1 MKKCSWFLLLA
12 ALFLCFPLSGQA
24 KAAAKTSPT
33 IVLDGQAIPMQKK
46 DKVEIVNGSVMVPLR
61 IIAEN
66 MGMGVIWN
74 QQVGTVTIPKESG
87 SVELTIGRKEA
98 LIDGT
103 SHSLSTAPRN
113 LNGTTL
119 VPLRFISEAMGVQV
133 SWDNSR
139 KVVGLTSAGTPAA
152 QTDSGPATDPAVIA
166 APSNPEG
173 TAPPAALPVIA
184 TGTSTLSGLSFSD
197 NRLML
202 AFTGD
207 VQPSVHTGNEPLQIV
222 VELPLTSFSA
232 DFLQTVLWDS
242 NTRSGEQA
250 ITGVPGVS
258 RMAYELSGT
267 DASTVRVTL
276 FLSAVMRYTTYIE
289 EDAAYRLL
297 VVDLNPLSPE
307 PLPVQPVTPVQPGN
321 GKKTIV
327 IDAGHG
333 AADPGTIGITKTLE
347 KDFNLSVALKVEALL
362 LQDPAFQVVMTRR
375 DDTYPANKRR
385 AEMANELQADA
396 FVSIH
401 ANSVEGRPEVRGTES
416 YYYSQES
423 RAFADIMHKHLQGA
437 TGFTDRKVK
446 YNKFIVLKYSNMPA
460 TLLEVGFLSNAA
472 EEAALFSDDFQN
484 RVAAAIVAG
493 LKEYFGV
500 N

>member
-1 MKKCSWFLLLA
+1 MKKCNWFLLLA

-46 DKVEIVNGSVMVPLR
+46 DKVEIINGSVMVPLR

-74 QQVGTVTIPKESG
+74 QQAGTVTIPKESG
-87 SVELTIGRKEA
+87 SVELTIGHKEA

-113 LNGTTL
+113 HSGTTL

-139 KVVGLTSAGTPAA
+139 KVVGLTSAGPPAV
-152 QTDSGPATDPAVIA
+152 QPDSGPATDPAVIA
-166 APSNPEG
+166 APANPEG

-242 NTRSGEQA
+242 STLSGEQA

-276 FLSAVMRYTTYIE
+276 FLTAVSRYTTYIE

-297 VVDLNPLSPE
+297 VVDLNTLSPE
-307 PLPVQPVTPVQPGN
+307 PLPVQPVQPGN
-321 GKKTIV
+321 GKKIIV

-347 KDFNLSVALKVEALL
+347 KDFNLSLALKVEALL
-362 LQDPAFQVVMTRR
+362 LKDPAFQVVMTRR

-423 RAFADIMHKHLQGA
+423 RAFADIMHKHLLGA

-446 YNKFIVLKYSNMPA
+446 YNKYIVLKYSNMPA

-484 RVAAAIVAG
+484 RVAAALVAG